1 MKTSHVR
8 KTPEAHAARGGLN
21 DIPEL
26 FGYLIQV
33 ASPLFYRLCHP
44 LSWCANLQLV
54 GLVYLQALA
63 DIFWTLTDSLYN
75 STLKIVFIGSSAYTI
90 YLMVNDYK
98 PTHDPNVDTFKV
110 EYLLGGS
117 AVLAI
122 LLPYR
127 YTIPEVALLVSK

>member
-1 MKTSHVR
+1 V
-8 KTPEAHAARGGLN
+8 
-21 DIPEL
+21 
-26 FGYLIQV
+26 V
-33 ASPLFYRLCHP
+33 
-44 LSWCANLQLV
+44 
-54 GLVYLQALA
+54 A

-75 STLKIVFIGSSAYTI
+75 STLKIVFLGSSAYTI

-117 AVLAI
+117 AILAI

-127 YTIPEVALLVSK
+127 YTIPEVASPISSRGDSADHNRYSGHFRYGWKL